1 MTFSAF
7 VSTCSFTGAP
17 LHNRTSNLCQG
28 RLKLPHHAK
37 SVIFPV
43 MSANVLIVN
52 TKGGGHGH
60 IGLHLAQKLLE
71 EGNSV
76 HIHQVG
82 PEGSCAPVKQY
93 PTLESTHGDKFSVKY
108 GDIPSSY
115 PTNFS
120 AIYDNNAKSADDIAP
135 AIESAKSSGA
145 QLFYVSSAG
154 AYKYDSNVAPHN
166 IKDRASGA
174 TIDVENTIREAG
186 VSSATFRPIY
196 IIGPHTSKREYV
208 DFFFDRI
215 VRGRP
220 VPLPGCGD
228 EITSITD
235 VRDIASLLSS
245 ALGKSLKDDIIN
257 CVNTRGITFNGMVK
271 LCAEACGQEAK
282 TVYYDP
288 NKMEQQIEG
297 FKVKKAFPFR
307 PRHFFADPCEA
318 QIKLGWKPE
327 VSGSVDGLSKSIKEC
342 YDEYVELGLDKAEV
356 DFSLDDK
363 ILQLVQ

>member
-1 MTFSAF
+1 MTFPTF
-7 VSTCSFTGAP
+7 VSTSTFLGAS
-17 LHNRTSNLCQG
+17 LHNRSSSLCTG
-28 RLKLPHHAK
+28 YVKPHHHANT
-37 SVIFPV
+37 SGFPV

-93 PTLESTHGDKFSVKY
+93 PTLASTYGDKFSVDY
-108 GDIPSSY
+108 GDVPSSY

-120 AIYDNNAKSADDIAP
+120 AIFDNNAKSADDIAP
-135 AIESAKSSGA
+135 AIESAKSSKA

-166 IKDRASGA
+166 IKDKASGP

-186 VSSATFRPIY
+186 VSSASFRPIY

-215 VRGRP
+215 VRDRA

-228 EITSITD
+228 ELTSITD
-235 VRDIASLLSS
+235 VRDIASLLAS

-271 LCAEACGQEAK
+271 LCAEACGREAK
-282 TVYYDP
+282 IIYYDP
-288 NKMEQQIEG
+288 KEMEKQIDG

-327 VSGSVDGLSKSIKEC
+327 VSGSADGLSESVKAC
-342 YDEYVELGLDKAEV
+342 YDEYVQLGLDKADV

-363 ILQLVQ
+363 ILKLVQ

>member
-1 MTFSAF
+1 MKTRENANPAHS
-7 VSTCSFTGAP
+7 P
-17 LHNRTSNLCQG
+17 
-28 RLKLPHHAK
+28 
-37 SVIFPV
+37 I
-43 MSANVLIVN
+43 MSASVLIVN

-82 PEGSCAPVKQY
+82 SEGSCAPVKQY
-93 PTLESTHGDKFSVKY
+93 PTLASTYGDKFSVDY
-108 GDIPSSY
+108 GAIPSSY
-115 PTNFS
+115 STDYS
-120 AIYDNNAKSADDIAP
+120 TIYDNNAKSADDIAP

-154 AYKYDSNVAPHN
+154 AYKYDANVAPHS
-166 IKDRASGA
+166 ITDRASGP
-174 TIDVENTIREAG
+174 TIDVENAIREAG
-186 VSSATFRPIY
+186 VCSATFRPIY

-215 VRGRP
+215 VRDRP

-228 EITSITD
+228 ELTSITD
-235 VRDIASLLSS
+235 VRDIASLL
-245 ALGKSLKDDIIN
+245 AAAMGKSLKDDTIN
-257 CVNTRGITFNGMVK
+257 CVNTRAITFNGMVK
-271 LCAEACGQEAK
+271 LCAQACGREPSI
-282 TVYYDP
+282 VYYDP
-288 NKMEQQIEG
+288 EEMEKKIDG

-318 QIKLGWKPE
+318 QIKLGWTPE
-327 VSGSVDGLSKSIKEC
+327 VSGSAEGLAESVKTC
-342 YDEYVELGLDKAEV
+342 YDEYVKLGLDKADV

-363 ILQLVQ
+363 ILELVQ